1 MVFGP
6 EISGFNNNAMPT
18 DLEGEFPHEE
28 IPITEIDPDVNDDPK
43 VTWMDVVPCP
53 ETNVVFDGSVHWYEE
68 QPEID

>member
-6 EISGFNNNAMPT
+6 EMMGLASKTTLIE
-18 DLEGEFPHEE
+18 DEGEFPHEE